1 MRGRSHGE
9 NTTPSSQRIDIL
21 RSVFVSRN
29 IEVMMAESAIY
40 RGREMLSKMVDGL
53 ELAMITGDDEIE
65 AEGRINQD
73 SGCWHHLRPSMASD
87 FTR

>member
-1 MRGRSHGE
+1 VRGRSHGE

-21 RSVFVSRN
+21 RFVLVSRN
-29 IEVMMAESAIY
+29 IEAMVAESAIY
-40 RGREMLSKMVDGL
+40 RGREMLSKMVVGL

-65 AEGRINQD
+65 AQGRINRD
-73 SGCWHHLRPSMASD
+73 SGCWHHLRPSMALD